1 MDSAAVNKIIEMATE
16 IANLRKENELLRK
29 QLGNPKSVKPEKPK
43 KAKDPNAPKKINP
56 KKPGLPAEEL
66 AKVRSE
72 NGKRLA
78 AWRKEQKEAKAALS
92 EPEIPEKSKMDSEID
107 SEDESEA

>member
-1 MDSAAVNKIIEMATE
+1 MDSATLSKIVEMATE
-16 IANLRKENELLRK
+16 IASLRKENEDLRK
-29 QLGNPKSVKPEKPK
+29 QLANSAPEKPK
-43 KAKDPNAPKKINP
+43 KEKKLKDPNAPKKINP
-56 KKPGLPAEEL
+56 KKPGLPPDEL

-78 AWRKEQKEAKAALS
+78 AWRKEQKEAKAASS
-92 EPEIPEKSKMDSEID
+92 EPEKSKLDSEPD